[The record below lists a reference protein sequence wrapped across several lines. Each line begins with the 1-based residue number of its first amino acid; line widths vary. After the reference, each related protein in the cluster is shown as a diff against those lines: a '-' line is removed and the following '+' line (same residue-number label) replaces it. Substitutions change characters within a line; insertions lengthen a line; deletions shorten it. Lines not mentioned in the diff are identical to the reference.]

1 MKTPVCDF
9 VRGYAQKEKTR
20 LHMPGHKGVSFIGC
34 ESLDITE
41 VSGADSLYE
50 ASGIIAE
57 SEENASAL
65 FGCKTF
71 YSTEGSSQCIRAMMH
86 LVTLYARERGE
97 KTRVLAVR
105 NVHKAFMYAAA
116 LLDLDVDWLAG
127 EGDLLSCEVTA
138 EAVEEY
144 FIHSEKLPHALYI
157 TSPDYLGKVADI
169 AGIAEVC
176 RRYGVLLC
184 VDNAHGAYLRF
195 LPVSEHP
202 IDCGAHICCDSAHKT
217 LPVLTGGAYLHIA
230 DDAPAFFAERAKDSL
245 ALFGSTSPSYLIM
258 QSLDMAN
265 KYIAE
270 GYSDVLG
277 EYCLAVMEL
286 KDKLRIHGYL
296 LYGNE
301 PLKMTL
307 RAKAYGYLGTEL
319 ADILRENGIEC
330 EFADPD
336 YLVLM
341 LTPEIR
347 REELTR
353 LCGVLCAIPQKTPIF
368 ERPPK
373 IKCGERKM
381 SVRDAL
387 FSLAET
393 LCSKNAVNRVLA
405 SPSVGCPPAVPIAV
419 CGELLDENAVR
430 CFEYYGIDKISVV
443 K

>member
-1 MKTPVCDF
+1 MKTPICDF
-9 VRGYAQKEKTR
+9 VRGYAQKNGAR

-41 VSGADSLYE
+41 INGADSLYE
-50 ASGIIAE
+50 ADGIISE
-57 SEENASAL
+57 SEANASSL
-65 FGCKTF
+65 FGCKTL
-71 YSTEGSSQCIRAMMH
+71 YSTEGSSQCIRAMLH
-86 LVTLYARERGE
+86 LITLYASEKGE
-97 KTRVLAVR
+97 KTRILAVR
-105 NVHKAFMYAAA
+105 NVHKTFLYAAA
-116 LLDLDVDWLAG
+116 LLDFDVEWLSAD
-127 EGDLLSCEVTA
+127 GDLLSSSVTA
-138 EAVEEY
+138 EDVEAALKNA
-144 FIHSEKLPHALYI
+144 SNMPHALYI
-157 TSPDYLGKVADI
+157 TSPDYLGQVADI
-169 AGIAEVC
+169 AAIAQVC

-202 IDCGAHICCDSAHKT
+202 IDLGAHICCDSAHKT

-258 QSLDMAN
+258 QSLDAAN
-265 KYIAE
+265 KYIAD

-277 EYCLAVMEL
+277 EYCLSVMEI

-301 PLKMTL
+301 PLKITL
-307 RAKAYGYLGTEL
+307 RTKAYGYYGTEL
-319 ADILRENGIEC
+319 AEILRENGIEC

-341 LTPEIR
+341 LTPEIK

-353 LCGVLCAIPQKTPIF
+353 FCDILCDVPVKPPIF
-368 ERPPK
+368 EKAPK
-373 IKCGERKM
+373 ITCGDKIM
-381 SVRDAL
+381 SVRNAL
-387 FSLAET
+387 FSAAET
-393 LCSKNAVNRVLA
+393 VDAKNAVCRVLSA
-405 SPSVGCPPAVPIAV
+405 PSVSCPPAVPIAV
-419 CGELLDENAVR
+419 CGERLDENSVR

>member
-1 MKTPVCDF
+1 MKTPICDF
-9 VRGYAQKEKTR
+9 VRDYAQKDKTR
-20 LHMPGHKGVSFIGC
+20 LHMPGHKGASFIGC

-41 VSGADSLYE
+41 IKGADSLYE
-50 ASGIIAE
+50 ANGIIAE
-57 SEENASAL
+57 SEANASAL

-86 LVTLYARERGE
+86 LVTLYARGKAE

-105 NVHKAFMYAAA
+105 NVHKTFLYAAA
-116 LLDLDVDWLAG
+116 LLDMEVEWLSG
-127 EGDLLSCEVTA
+127 EGDLLSASVTA
-138 EAVEEY
+138 EDVEKY
-144 FIHSEKLPHALYI
+144 LKTAKQLPHALYI
-157 TSPDYLGKVADI
+157 TSPDYLGLVADI
-169 AGIAEVC
+169 AGIAKVC

-217 LPVLTGGAYLHIA
+217 LPVVTGGAYLHIA
-230 DDAPAFFAERAKDSL
+230 SDAPAFFTERAKDGL

-258 QSLDMAN
+258 QSLDAAN
-265 KYIAE
+265 KYISD
-270 GYSDVLG
+270 GYKEMLG
-277 EYCLAVMEL
+277 EYCLSVMEI

-296 LYGNE
+296 LYGDE
-301 PLKMTL
+301 PLKITL

-319 ADILRENGIEC
+319 ADILRESGYEC

-341 LTPEIR
+341 LTPEIK
-347 REELTR
+347 REALHR
-353 LCGVLCAIPQKTPIF
+353 MCDVLCAIPAKAPIF

-373 IKCGERKM
+373 LRRGEKRV
-381 SVRDAL
+381 SIREALLSPSETVDAR
-387 FSLAET
+387 A
-393 LCSKNAVNRVLA
+393 AVGRVLA

-419 CGELLDENAVR
+419 CGERLDKNAVK